1 LDMADAGANA
11 PAIVCVIFARV
22 VIAIHTVD

>member
-1 LDMADAGANA
+1 MADADANA
-11 PAIVCVIFARV
+11 PAIVCIIFARV